1 MAHAVEERSSYH
13 TCMTRSEIASFIQRL
28 MRRELGDGE
37 LSALTTRDL
46 DDINTYLAER
56 AKTSRAAQQD
66 IQHRAEHTS
75 EHSNYGARDYSARA
89 RIDQQVKAV
98 QGGLQA
104 FKSARTY
111 SEREILL
118 ELGVLDQAE

>member
-1 MAHAVEERSSYH
+1 MAHAVRARTSYH
-13 TCMTRSEIASFIQRL
+13 NRMQTPEIASFIQRL
-28 MRRELGDGE
+28 MRRELGEGE

-56 AKTSRAAQQD
+56 AKANREAKSGTKQSVEQR
-66 IQHRAEHTS
+66 
-75 EHSNYGARDYSARA
+75 
-89 RIDQQVKAV
+89 VKTV
-98 QGGLQA
+98 QKGLQA
-104 FKSARTY
+104 FKTARSY

>member
-1 MAHAVEERSSYH
+1 MQ
-13 TCMTRSEIASFIQRL
+13 TPEIASFIQRL

-56 AKTSRAAQQD
+56 AKASRAAQQSTR
-66 IQHRAEHTS
+66 HNAES
-75 EHSNYGARDYSARA
+75 G
-89 RIDQQVKAV
+89 VKPSLKPSV
-98 QGGLQA
+98 EQRVKTIQGGLQA
-104 FKSARTY
+104 FKNARIY

-118 ELGVLDQAE
+118 ELGVSE

>member
-1 MAHAVEERSSYH
+1 MQ
-13 TCMTRSEIASFIQRL
+13 TPEIASFIQRL

-56 AKTSRAAQQD
+56 AKASREAKGKTKQSVEQ
-66 IQHRAEHTS
+66 R
-75 EHSNYGARDYSARA
+75 
-89 RIDQQVKAV
+89 VKTI

-104 FKSARTY
+104 FKTARTY

-118 ELGVLDQAE
+118 ELGVLE

>member
-1 MAHAVEERSSYH
+1 MAHAVTAQTSYPS
-13 TCMTRSEIASFIQRL
+13 CMQTPEIASFIQRL

-56 AKTSRAAQQD
+56 AKASRAAQ
-66 IQHRAEHTS
+66 HSTRYNAEA
-75 EHSNYGARDYSARA
+75 G
-89 RIDQQVKAV
+89 VKPGLKPSV
-98 QGGLQA
+98 EQRVKTIQGGLQA
-104 FKSARTY
+104 FKTARTY

-118 ELGVLDQAE
+118 ELGVLE